1 MLAVR
6 DSEGEGVL
14 HHSDALCIYTC
25 AECAAKMG
33 LICSIN
39 QKLLMKYCAYCK
51 EVIIFSLSLSLSLS
65 PPEGNIVNK
74 IGSVLVH

>member
-6 DSEGEGVL
+6 GSEGLGRGVL
-14 HHSDALCIYTC
+14 HHSDALCIYMC

-39 QKLLMKYCAYCK
+39 QKLLMKYCVDCK
-51 EVIIFSLSLSLSLS
+51 EVIIFSLSLS